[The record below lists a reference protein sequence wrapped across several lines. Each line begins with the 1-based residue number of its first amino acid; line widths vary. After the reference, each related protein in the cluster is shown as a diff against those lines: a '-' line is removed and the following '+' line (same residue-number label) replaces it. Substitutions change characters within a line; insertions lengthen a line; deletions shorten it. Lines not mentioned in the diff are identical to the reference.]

1 LRSFTDRYPYC
12 STDLPTADERYKLLE
27 TIDPYP
33 EIPPSL
39 LHSGHLASYA
49 VMTGMIEPFD
59 LAALQKPATYLVPLE
74 GPVRYRDTKGQYQRF
89 YLSSDPTVRNVEL
102 DVRSELIL
110 EQNSLCYVSLQPTFR
125 MPAYI
130 AGRFNL
136 LIRDVYRGLLVGTGP
151 LVDPGFMGR
160 LSIPLHNFTSNEYP
174 LMAGEGFVYFEFTKL
189 SWTNGDQPRATASW
203 LKPPIAVQ
211 PPFPG
216 SKNARR
222 TIDDYLSPATHGLP
236 AENAVGTEIRR
247 LSGTSEEIARMTE
260 TIAQRTQFF
269 TVAGFAGIVGLVIVT
284 LAAVITGWQVYLG
297 AQQVVQ
303 AAKADTDNAA
313 GKTADLLQRSKLEFN
328 AALEAL
334 QKRTVTPEQ
343 VQALQSQL
351 DQTRQAIRDLESRV
365 PSAGGTPHS
374 PAKH

>member
-1 LRSFTDRYPYC
+1 MQVSLKEFHRQVSLLFDPG
-12 STDLPTADERYKLLE
+12 LPTADERHKLLE
-27 TIDPYP
+27 TLDPYP

-49 VMTGMIEPFD
+49 AMTGMIEPFD
-59 LAALQKPATYLVPLE
+59 LGALQKPATYLVPLE
-74 GPVRYRDTKGQYQRF
+74 GLVRYRDSKGEFQRF
-89 YLSSDPTVRNVEL
+89 YLSSDPTVRNIQL

-110 EQNSLCYVSLQPTFR
+110 EQNSLCYVTLKPTFR

-151 LVDPGFMGR
+151 LVDPGFVGR

-174 LMAGEGFVYFEFTKL
+174 LIAGQGFVYFEFTKL
-189 SWTNGDQPRATASW
+189 SWTNGDQPPPTETW
-203 LKPPIAVQ
+203 LKLPIAVQ

-216 SKNARR
+216 SKNARQ
-222 TIDDYLSPATHGLP
+222 TIDDYLVPATGGLP
-236 AENAVGTEIRR
+236 AENAVGAEIRR
-247 LSGTSEEIARMTE
+247 LSGTSEEIARTTE
-260 TIAQRTQFF
+260 TIARRTQFF
-269 TVAGFAGIVGLVIVT
+269 TVAGLAGIVGL
-284 LAAVITGWQVYLG
+284 LFTGWQVYLG

-303 AAKADTDNAA
+303 AARADVANAM
-313 GKTADLLQRSKLEFN
+313 GKTADLLQRSKLEFD

-343 VQALQSQL
+343 VNALQSQL
-351 DQTRQAIRDLESRV
+351 DQTREAIRNLESRV
-365 PSAGGTPHS
+365 PSAKGTPSTPPMH
-374 PAKH
+374 